1 MNMLLASNHVPQNP
15 HSRRNTEFHRNI
27 LGQETEKYAMEI
39 LVILIGLLAPLHL
52 VAAISSTQ
60 PLYDLVERRLP
71 GHSGDFVF
79 LLDEKG
85 DPDGSVPSNDR
96 YSISTDSNDAITI
109 IGNSVSALTTGLRRY
124 MVDVVHTDL
133 YWFLGSQNE
142 SEPILLRPDT
152 TINGSSIVPWRYYF
166 NTVTF
171 SYTTAFWSWEDW
183 ELELD
188 WLALHG
194 VNTALA
200 WVGFE
205 KILLDVFQSINLTT
219 SEIVPFFSGPAFQA
233 WNRFGNIQ
241 GSWGGELPIQWIESQ
256 FELQQKILKRML
268 DLGMTPILP
277 AFTGFV
283 PRALTSVYPNAT
295 VVNGSQWEGFPTD
308 YTNTTFLEPSDALFT
323 ILQNLTI
330 SKQIEYYGNITQ
342 FYTLDQYNENDPFSG
357 DTDYLRNITHGTW
370 KSLKA
375 ANPSAV
381 WVMQGWLFTS
391 NEDFWTTP
399 RIEAYLS
406 GVEEPTDMLILDLFS
421 ESQPQWQRTNS
432 YFGKSW
438 IWNQLHNYGGNMG
451 LYGQVSNVTVNP
463 IAALA
468 NSSSLVG
475 FGLTPEGQQGNEI
488 MYKLLLDQAWQST
501 PVDTA
506 YYFRQWVSTRYHS
519 STSTSTNTTIPE
531 SLYTAWELLRISA
544 YNNTNL
550 TSNAVSKAIYEL
562 APNITKL
569 TGRTGHHPTTVNY
582 QPELVVQ
589 AWQAMY
595 RATTEQSSLWT
606 HAGFTHD
613 FVDVTRQVFSNA
625 FLTTYE
631 AFIKTWNSTSSTAP
645 PSSSSSSSSPPIM
658 TKNTTLHSQASTL
671 TSLLRTLDAVLLT
684 LPQYSLDPW
693 ISSAVSWSSS
703 NQSSFY
709 TYNAINQITL
719 WGPTGQIN
727 DYASK
732 SWGGL
737 VGGYYLPRWETFL
750 GYLLDVGGPAGYVD
764 GVARE
769 RVRIVEMGFQ
779 GIGES
784 EVVVGDRRS
793 VRDVVEG
800 EVLGVLRG
808 LGVEV

>member
-1 MNMLLASNHVPQNP
+1 MRFNLLSSLLFAPVVHV
-15 HSRRNTEFHRNI
+15 I
-27 LGQETEKYAMEI
+27 A
-39 LVILIGLLAPLHL
+39 
-52 VAAISSTQ
+52 STQ
-60 PLYDLVERRLP
+60 GLYDLVERRLP
-71 GHSGDFVF
+71 GHGKDFVF
-79 LLDEKG
+79 HLDDKASSNG
-85 DPDGSVPSNDR
+85 SDPLNDR
-96 YSISTDSNDAITI
+96 YSISAGSNGSISIT
-109 IGNSVSALTTGLRRY
+109 GNSVGALTVGLRRY
-124 MVDVVHTDL
+124 LTDVAQTDL
-133 YWFLGSQNE
+133 YWFIGNQHKTL
-142 SEPILLRPDT
+142 PDLPRPST

-171 SYTTAFWSWEDW
+171 SYTTPFWSWEDW

-194 VNTALA
+194 INLPLA

-241 GSWGGELPIQWIESQ
+241 GSWGGELPLQWIDTQ

-268 DLGMTPILP
+268 ELGMTPILP

-283 PRALTSVYPNAT
+283 PRALTNVYPNAT
-295 VVNGSQWEGFPTD
+295 VVNGSQWEDFPSE
-308 YTNTTFLEPSDALFT
+308 YTNTTFLEPSDPLFAV
-323 ILQNLTI
+323 LQNLTI
-330 SKQIEYYGNITQ
+330 SKQVEYYGNITQ

-357 DTDYLRNITHGTW
+357 DPDYLRNVTYGTW
-370 KSLKA
+370 QSIKM

-391 NEDFWTTP
+391 NSDFWTNE

-406 GVEEPTDMLILDLFS
+406 GVTDDKDLLILDLFS
-421 ESQPQWQRTNS
+421 ESQPQWQRTQS
-432 YFGKSW
+432 YYGKRW

-451 LYGQVSNVTVNP
+451 LYGQISNVTVNP
-463 IAALA
+463 IEALA

-488 MYKLLLDQAWQST
+488 MYKLLLDQAWQNT
-501 PVDTA
+501 PIDTA
-506 YYFRQWVSTRYHS
+506 FYFRRWAETRYAHDNV
-519 STSTSTNTTIPE
+519 TLPE

-562 APNITKL
+562 APNTTKL
-569 TGRTGHHPTTVNY
+569 TDRTGHHPTTVNY

-589 AWQAMY
+589 AWEAMY
-595 RATTEQSSLWT
+595 SAAETEPSLWT
-606 HAGFTHD
+606 QAGFTHD

-625 FLTTYE
+625 FLVLYQSLMR
-631 AFIKTWNSTSSTAP
+631 TWNSTSPAPST
-645 PSSSSSSSSPPIM
+645 
-658 TKNTTLHSQASTL
+658 TTTNNATIIQSQAKQL
-671 TSLLRTLDAVLLT
+671 TSLLHTLDSILLT
-684 LPQYSLDPW
+684 LPQFRLDPW
-693 ISSAVSWSSS
+693 LSSARSWAAVSPSSS
-703 NQSSFY
+703 LNNTNNNDTATAYADFLD
-709 TYNAINQITL
+709 YNARNQITL

-737 VGGYYLPRWETFL
+737 VGNYYLPRWTAFL
-750 GYLLDVGGPAGYVD
+750 DYLVDVSPAEYRHEE
-764 GVARE
+764 ARA
-769 RVRIVEMGFQ
+769 RVEKVEMAFQ
-779 GIGES
+779 EAGAELGPRENSGEERS
-784 EVVVGDRRS
+784 VKDVAQGDILPFLKSLGALKVVV
-793 VRDVVEG
+793 
-800 EVLGVLRG
+800 
-808 LGVEV
+808 